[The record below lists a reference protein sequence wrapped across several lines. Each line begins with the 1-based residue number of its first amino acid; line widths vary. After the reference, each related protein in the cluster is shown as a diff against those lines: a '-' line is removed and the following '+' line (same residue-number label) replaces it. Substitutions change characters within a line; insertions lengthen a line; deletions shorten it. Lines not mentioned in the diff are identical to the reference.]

1 MPDNLTLNTIIS
13 SRQRRIL
20 GVVVLD
26 FKAEEGNSHED
37 GKAIGKQ
44 MFSGSRGKEF

>member
-1 MPDNLTLNTIIS
+1 MKENFS
-13 SRQRRIL
+13 E
-20 GVVVLD
+20 VVWN
-26 FKAEEGNSHED
+26 FKGEEGNSHED